1 MYLSMRNSYLI
12 IFCCLLTAC
21 HNKAGN
27 NDPVKDE
34 PDLTVLTTRKFM
46 LDRSPGALHYLDS
59 LYRAQKHKTPYLRA
73 GRYMSLANYSI
84 YNSRAEK
91 AIAYADS
98 AIAIIDKQD
107 LSSVAWK
114 NYYFSAHVLKGNRFF
129 AKGNYAVAM
138 DNFFKAKQLAD
149 KTENTCNINDQINNY
164 IGLVLYKQ
172 KKYAVAREYFKVA
185 YELIKTCP
193 GDKYKALGEQ
203 QQLDN
208 VALCFSKEDKR
219 DSALAWYHK
228 ALRLTETD
236 SDKFNEDPTTNKV
249 TKEICRGVIS
259 GNIAQILVKEHKL
272 DSAELL
278 FKRNIYINSVLH
290 KNEIG
295 DAQLSETYLADLY
308 DLKGEYPR
316 MKQVLDELRRSL
328 DQQHSLHN
336 QDAELGWRRLMVE
349 YDHKK
354 NLQQEEFKYYKS
366 YINYKDSLDNEK
378 RESSESDISNE
389 LKTREQQL
397 QISLLQKDNQLGR
410 LYLFITI
417 ALSVLAVC
425 IGALIYYYYRRGKKN
440 IRVLTLLNREVG
452 EQKDQL
458 EFAMGELKKSNTD
471 KQRILKVVAHDLRNP
486 ISGISRLASTVID
499 DDDISPEDELQS
511 LKLIESA
518 SANSLALINE
528 LLDLELDHNQVALDK
543 SPADINETVKHCVA
557 LMQLIAD
564 EKNQN
569 LQLTTLSKPLIV
581 NMDSGRVERM
591 INNLLSNAI
600 KFSPSGEK
608 IAIELE
614 HKGTMVQISV
624 RDKGIGI
631 PPEVQSELFDT
642 FGAARRKGTA
652 GEKSFGLGLSIS
664 KQIVEAH
671 RGRIW
676 VESTPGSGS
685 VFFVEL
691 PL

>member
-1 MYLSMRNSYLI
+1 MRNIYLLA
-12 IFCCLLTAC
+12 FCCFLAAC
-21 HNKAGN
+21 HNNAGN
-27 NDPVKDE
+27 NAPGKDE
-34 PDLTVLTTRKFM
+34 PDLTALTNKKFM
-46 LDRSPGALHYLDS
+46 LDRGPGALNYLDS
-59 LYRAQKHKTPYLRA
+59 LYRAQKNKTPYIQA

-84 YNSRAEK
+84 DNSQAGK
-91 AIAYADS
+91 AITYVDS

-107 LSSVAWK
+107 LSSAAWK

-138 DNFFKAKQLAD
+138 DNFFKAKELAD

-172 KKYAVAREYFKVA
+172 KKYDDAKEYFKAA

-193 GDKYKALGEQ
+193 GDQYKASGEQ
-203 QQLDN
+203 LQLDN
-208 VALCFSKEDKR
+208 VALCFSKEGKS

-236 SDKFNEDPTTNKV
+236 SDKFNRDPAINKLS
-249 TKEICRGVIS
+249 KEVCRGIIS
-259 GNIAQILVKEHKL
+259 GNIAQILVRQNKL

-308 DLKGEYPR
+308 DLKGEYPK
-316 MKQVLDELRRSL
+316 MKQVLDGLRKSL
-328 DQQHSLHN
+328 DSQHSLHN

-349 YDHKK
+349 YYHKQ
-354 NLQQEEFKYYKS
+354 NLQPKEFKYYKS
-366 YINYKDSLDNEK
+366 FVTYRDSLDSAR
-378 RESSESDISNE
+378 RESSQLDLNNE

-397 QISLLQKDNQLGR
+397 QISLLQKDNQLDR
-410 LYLFITI
+410 AYLWITVGLS
-417 ALSVLAVC
+417 ALASGIVV
-425 IGALIYYYYRRGKKN
+425 LIYYYYRRGKKN
-440 IRVLTLLNREVG
+440 IRTLTLLNREVG

-471 KQRILKVVAHDLRNP
+471 RERILKVVAHDLRNP
-486 ISGISRLASTVID
+486 ISGISRLAATVID
-499 DDDISPEDELQS
+499 DDDISPEDELKS
-511 LKLIESA
+511 LSLIKSA
-518 SANSLALINE
+518 SDNSLSLINE
-528 LLDLELDHNQVALDK
+528 LLELELDHAQIALDK
-543 SPADINETVKHCVA
+543 APADINETVRHCIA

-564 EKNQN
+564 KKHQK
-569 LQLTTLSKPLIV
+569 LQLIPLPDSLII
-581 NMDSGRVERM
+581 NMDSGRIERM

-600 KFSPSGEK
+600 KFSPTAEK
-608 IAIELE
+608 ISVELE
-614 HKGTMVQISV
+614 QKPETAIISV
-624 RDKGIGI
+624 SDKGIGI
-631 PPEVQSELFDT
+631 PPELQTELFNT

-671 RGRIW
+671 NGKIW
-676 VESTPGSGS
+676 MESAPGSGS
-685 VFFVEL
+685 VFYVEL